1 MLTSTTPSGL
11 WDFWVVKTNGT
22 TGDFIDQL
30 RIGGASNDVCLG
42 ISPVNQNNE
51 FLLVGFTDS
60 NEGFVHGNNG
70 GRDIW
75 VTKIKDNSITTGMAN
90 NKENRLKLYPNP
102 ATEILNIYGLEEA
115 DVNSIT
121 IFDALGKK
129 QIVSS
134 KYSDDLI
141 SVNVKTLNSGFYNL
155 IIDSKLG
162 TFISKLSIIN

>member
-1 MLTSTTPSGL
+1 
-11 WDFWVVKTNGT
+11 
-22 TGDFIDQL
+22 
-30 RIGGASNDVCLG
+30 
-42 ISPVNQNNE
+42 
-51 FLLVGFTDS
+51 LVGFTDS

-102 ATEILNIYGLEEA
+102 ATEILNIYGMEEA

-121 IFDALGKK
+121 IFNALGKK